1 VHRFLP
7 RTDRHVHAAAPSK
20 TSAAAHYSELFIRP
34 EAVGGLDET
43 YTAQPPTLDPHGVP
57 GASAVFVSQANT
69 RALGTPFSF
78 CPTPRLR
85 QPR

>member
-7 RTDRHVHAAAPSK
+7 RTDRHLHTAAPSK
-20 TSAAAHYSELFIRP
+20 TSAAADYSELLIGP
-34 EAVGGLDET
+34 DAVGGLDET

-57 GASAVFVSQANT
+57 GASAVFVNHANT
-69 RALGTPFSF
+69 GVLRTPFSF